1 MKFFGPFAA
10 TLAFCACA
18 AFAAERVEVQR
29 VDMYGPNGAVHG
41 KVIILDDR
49 LVFTDNND
57 PNMSVSIP
65 RSDISR
71 ARMEGGRMTI
81 EVTHPYS
88 SPFGENQSS
97 LVLVMP
103 DEASAGRVIT
113 WMGVPVAGYSGEAAR
128 STPQD
133 IARTTPDQNVRE
145 VAFDVRNGDQR
156 GKLIFHRDGIA
167 FESLTDAR
175 HSQRWNYADIRELN
189 RKGNEIKIEPYH
201 GDKYEFQF
209 VDPAMRDTVYN
220 MLSDR
225 IVAARQGHH

>member
-1 MKFFGPFAA
+1 MAA
-10 TLAFCACA
+10 AAIAFCACTMWA
-18 AFAAERVEVQR
+18 ADRVEVQR

-41 KVIILDDR
+41 KVIIMDDR

-71 ARMEGGRMTI
+71 ASMEGGRMSI
-81 EVTHPYS
+81 EVTKPYS
-88 SPFGENQSS
+88 SPFGSNQSS

-103 DEASAGRVIT
+103 DESSAGRVIS

-133 IARTTPDQNVRE
+133 IARSTPDRNVNE
-145 VAFDVRNGDQR
+145 VSFDVKNGDQH
-156 GKLIFHRDGIA
+156 GKLVFHRDSVS
-167 FESLTDAR
+167 FESLSDAKHSR
-175 HSQRWNYADIRELN
+175 HWTYAEIRELN
-189 RKGNEIKIEPYH
+189 RKGDEIKIEPYH

-209 VDPAMRDTVYN
+209 RDPAMRDTVYN

-225 IVAARQGHH
+225 IVAAREGHH